1 MNAVT
6 MPAAGDAP
14 PTVDSPWPVGV
25 LSNKIRGYI
34 ERLGTAWVEGE
45 IVQWCT
51 ASSRTSRSTPP

>member
-6 MPAAGDAP
+6 MPAAGDEP
-14 PTVDSPWPVGV
+14 PTVDAPWPVAV

-45 IVQWCT
+45 IVQWG
-51 ASSRTSRSTPP
+51 ASGGNVYG